1 MSKEHSALPPG
12 WEVRMSSKHN
22 RPYYFNT
29 ESKESRWE
37 PPPARDQKL
46 GAKHILVKHEG
57 SRRPSSWR
65 EETITRTEAEA
76 VDMINAILQ
85 RLISKDKPERF
96 EDIAAAESDCSS
108 AKRGGDLGL
117 FEPGAMQKPFE
128 DAVLGLKVGKIS
140 GPVKTQSGVHIIL
153 RTR

>member
-1 MSKEHSALPPG
+1 MSQKY
-12 WEVRMSSKHN
+12 N
-22 RPYYFNT
+22 REYYFNT
-29 ESKESRWE
+29 VTRESRWE
-37 PPPARDQKL
+37 PPAARDQKL

-65 EETITRTEAEA
+65 EEHISRTEEEA
-76 VDMINAILQ
+76 VAKINSILQ
-85 RLISKDKPERF
+85 RLISKDNPERL
-96 EDIAAAESDCSS
+96 EDIAAVESDCSS

-128 DAVLGLKVGKIS
+128 DAVLGLKVGKLS
-140 GPVKTQSGVHIIL
+140 GPVKTESGVHIIL